1 MIILKREVKMIIRQF
16 KEYDISN
23 VVSRIHNEEDFIEG
37 DLAERLEEYKYY
49 NHISGYFVAALNTH
63 SYDIDE
69 DKVEEIIE
77 EIKENGLKNMPKIVI
92 DEYGDIIDGV
102 HRAAALAKMEITTI
116 DVLKGTNAE
125 YISEFKKELI
135 DEELNIYR
143 ISNELGFI
151 DIMENAKY
159 SPAENSISQFVVK
172 EDFRSLGVGT
182 ELLKE
187 AFNQYKDLGA
197 QVSSLASLKSFIKL
211 GFTFKGNENI
221 KECLE
226 YLEYG
231 FGVFQK
237 TPRLLNNKNSGIYKD
252 KIVNFNETFETAK
265 LKFNENG
272 GSLFLRR
279 NEVSEKKSKLK
290 MKR

>member
-1 MIILKREVKMIIRQF
+1 MIIRQF
-16 KEYDISN
+16 EEYDISN
-23 VVSRIHNEEDFIEG
+23 VVSRIHDEEDYADG

-49 NHISGYFVAALNTH
+49 NHTSGYFVAALNTH
-63 SYDIDE
+63 SYYIDE
-69 DKVEEIIE
+69 DKVNDIVE

-92 DEYGDIIDGV
+92 DENGDIIDGV

-116 DVLKGTNAE
+116 DVLKGTNVE
-125 YISEFKKELI
+125 YIPEFKKELV
-135 DEELNIYR
+135 DEEFNIYR

-151 DIMENAKY
+151 DVMENAKY
-159 SPAENSISQFVVK
+159 SPAQNSISQFIVK
-172 EDFRSLGVGT
+172 EEFRDLGVGT

-187 AFNQYKDLGA
+187 AFNQYQDLGA

-221 KECLE
+221 KE

-231 FGVFQK
+231 FSLFQK
-237 TPRLLNNKNSGIYKD
+237 TPELLNQRNSGIYKNKIIDFD
-252 KIVNFNETFETAK
+252 KKFEAAK
-265 LKFNENG
+265 LKFNQNG

-279 NEVSEKKSKLK
+279 NEVPENKSKFK
-290 MKR
+290 IKR